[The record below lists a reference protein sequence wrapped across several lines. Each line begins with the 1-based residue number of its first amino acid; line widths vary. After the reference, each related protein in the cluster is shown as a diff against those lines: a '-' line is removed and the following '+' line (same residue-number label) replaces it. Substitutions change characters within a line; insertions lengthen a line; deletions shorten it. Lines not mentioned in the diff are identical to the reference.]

1 MYGIRGRTVLDT
13 VLFAS
18 VALGVT
24 LSFAAAQQTVRLRGT
39 IETVDGNALTIKS
52 RDGAD
57 LKIVLA
63 KDAQVFGVAK
73 ASLSDVKAGSYVGS
87 AAMPQTDG
95 TQKAIEVHIFAPSQ
109 RGTGEGHRP
118 FRIPNSTMTNGTVD
132 ETVASVEGQTLTVK
146 YKGGEKKIVVPPGT
160 PIVRYEPG
168 DKNELKAGAHVSIA
182 RALKKPDGSFEADRI
197 NVGRDGVVPQ

>member
-1 MYGIRGRTVLDT
+1 MRGIHGSVLLGR
-13 VLFAS
+13 VLFGCL
-18 VALGVT
+18 ALGVT
-24 LSFAAAQQTVRLRGT
+24 LSAAAAQQTVRLRGT
-39 IETVDGNALTIKS
+39 IEAVDGNALTLRS

-57 LKIVLA
+57 LKVVLA

-73 ASLSDVKAGSYVGS
+73 ASLADVKAGSYVGS
-87 AAMPQTDG
+87 AAMPQADG

-132 ETVASVEGQTLTVK
+132 ETVTSVEGQTLTVK

-168 DKNELKAGAHVSIA
+168 EKSELKTGAHVSIA